1 MKLEP
6 KIFYEGPANE
16 DYESST
22 NWVEYVPS
30 LLPAATRQRFDSS
43 AIQIYKKVDGTKTV
57 NGVPSYKTA
66 FIKVQSPI
74 ILEHLRTITVE
85 DPSVTFKEKSVEI
98 HHPFQSLYFA
108 WDKIMMAHRL
118 SIEDDPEESGHL
130 AVLCQ
135 FMENELGEIFSN
147 VRDLRSEGRMSYDLL
162 WALYPR
168 GSYFLST
175 HNGYQ
180 QVYRVLS
187 FGRQSSEY
195 KNFPDPHNMWA
206 LRCEFVQF
214 DGYEYG
220 YSEITLS
227 IPFFHDTK
235 YIMNLIACPWSY
247 VQDHE
252 ALRIRL
258 IQRGR
263 NVLEYQGY
271 QYKFYD
277 GVALLPEATPLYS
290 RDDAP
295 VWRSSKFNVRKTL
308 AFTKSFTN
316 QDFTDC
322 RPHHCRPLLVCQD

>member
-162 WALYPR
+162 
-168 GSYFLST
+168 
-175 HNGYQ
+175 
-180 QVYRVLS
+180 
-187 FGRQSSEY
+187 
-195 KNFPDPHNMWA
+195 
-206 LRCEFVQF
+206 
-214 DGYEYG
+214 
-220 YSEITLS
+220 
-227 IPFFHDTK
+227 
-235 YIMNLIACPWSY
+235 
-247 VQDHE
+247 
-252 ALRIRL
+252 
-258 IQRGR
+258 
-263 NVLEYQGY
+263 
-271 QYKFYD
+271 
-277 GVALLPEATPLYS
+277 
-290 RDDAP
+290 
-295 VWRSSKFNVRKTL
+295 
-308 AFTKSFTN
+308 
-316 QDFTDC
+316 
-322 RPHHCRPLLVCQD
+322 